1 MCSLSL
7 SLQDAQHVSWKIFR
21 KIDAKRDA
29 EGGKRWNPSVLTADL
44 LKEVEEASAV
54 VKGLEGLRSSE
65 KPLTKEALAKELND
79 ILYSVFVLAEHYGL
93 SLEETFLEHVND
105 LLLRTLA

>member
-1 MCSLSL
+1 M
-7 SLQDAQHVSWKIFR
+7 
-21 KIDAKRDA
+21 DAKRDV
-29 EGGKRWNPSVLTADL
+29 EGGKRWNPLVIVDDL
-44 LKEVEEASAV
+44 LEEVEEASAV

-65 KPLTKEALAKELND
+65 KPQTKEALAKELND

-105 LLLRTLA
+105 LLLKTFT